1 MYTPTPR
8 ASFSMSCAKMSGH
21 RKFEEL
27 SDQLRSD
34 SERRARIEQG
44 QQAIEV
50 GLTISKLREARGLT
64 QENVATQMGVT
75 QSNVSHFER
84 SPNVFLRTLAAFV
97 EALGGELKI
106 TAVFPDQTISLV
118 LPSEVRHDVH
128 PGLSA

>member
-1 MYTPTPR
+1 
-8 ASFSMSCAKMSGH
+8 MSGH
-21 RKFEEL
+21 RKFKEL

-34 SERRARIEQG
+34 PERRARIEQG
-44 QQAIEV
+44 QQAIEA
-50 GLTISKLREARGLT
+50 GLTISRLRETRGLT

-84 SPNVFLRTLAAFV
+84 SPNVFVRTLAAFV

-106 TAVFPDQTISLV
+106 TAVFPDQTTNLV

>member
-1 MYTPTPR
+1 
-8 ASFSMSCAKMSGH
+8 MSGH

-34 SERRARIEQG
+34 PERRARIEQG
-44 QQAIEV
+44 QQAIET
-50 GLTISKLREARGLT
+50 GLNISRLREARGLT
-64 QENVATQMGVT
+64 QENVAAQMGVT

-84 SPNVFLRTLAAFV
+84 SPNVFVRTLAAFV

-106 TAVFPDQTISLV
+106 TAVFSDQTVSLV
-118 LPSEVRHDVH
+118 IPSEMPSEVKHDVH

>member
-1 MYTPTPR
+1 
-8 ASFSMSCAKMSGH
+8 MSGH
-21 RKFEEL
+21 RKFKEL

-34 SERRARIEQG
+34 PKRQARIEQG

-50 GLTISKLREARGLT
+50 GLTISRLRETRGLT

-84 SPNVFLRTLAAFV
+84 SPNVFVRTLAAFV

-106 TAVFPDQTISLV
+106 TAVFPDQTVSLV
-118 LPSEVRHDVH
+118 IPSEVKHDVH

>member
-1 MYTPTPR
+1 
-8 ASFSMSCAKMSGH
+8 MSGH

-27 SDQLRSD
+27 SDQVRSD
-34 SERRARIEQG
+34 PERRARIEQG

-64 QENVATQMGVT
+64 QENVAGQMGVT

-84 SPNVFLRTLAAFV
+84 SPNVFVRTLAAFV

-106 TAVFPDQTISLV
+106 TAVFPDQTVSLV
-118 LPSEVRHDVH
+118 IPSEVPGEVNHDVH